1 MEDNETL
8 QITIDTFKNSSK
20 RNLENTLF
28 YIKKLIGSS
37 TNEEFLTVK
46 INNIHIVE
54 LEKRKICFF
63 YFIKFAPC
71 TGGKI
76 QLQPSESATTFIVSL
91 HETFDW
97 NINEGNYCQIV
108 CLTLK
113 SEIIADVILWF
124 DHLWSLIADPN
135 QYKEVQWASSISISL
150 LLEGEYNFEF
160 RFQRIGNSKSFNFL
174 KKASP
179 QIIQGHLMKLK
190 QFNHPVHCAL
200 CDRFLWGLYYQ
211 GFQCFHCAL
220 VTHKKCCHDISFW
233 CKKSMFPEPPSI
245 DPPWTND
252 NSHTFESYEAVF
264 AIALIT
270 GNHSHCNHCGSQIF
284 RNALQCTKCHF
295 LIHHYCESNVPESC
309 RKSNDPPPSISSIE
323 PPILIKDQSPLSIPS
338 KPTQLSTTSS
348 TNFST
353 FDPLPGF
360 TLENQRR
367 ISLPKFSDFEYVGRL
382 GSGGYAQVYCVQHIL
397 SKQYFAIKV
406 ADGTNEQARQQ
417 LEVEK
422 QILFRYSYGN
432 SYMVKAYC
440 AFHQGSN
447 LFLVME
453 LVQGGTLFH
462 KIQTKRMNEDE
473 IRFYVAQLICVLQY
487 LHSKNIVY
495 RDLKLEHAIVNS
507 TGSIRL
513 IDYGLGR
520 LLKTSGD
527 TCHTFCGTYSYM
539 APEVRR
545 LKTGTLNDGYSYPID
560 FWALGVMFIEMLH
573 SKQIDVHSQ
582 IFENNDEETNE
593 PESVAQILQLPSHT
607 SAEARACVS
616 GLLENDPEKRL
627 GSPNSPHGSIREH
640 PFFKIG
646 HQINWQEIEFDS
658 FKPVDHVSTVSKKK

>member
-37 TNEEFLTVK
+37 TNE
-46 INNIHIVE
+46 
-54 LEKRKICFF
+54 
-63 YFIKFAPC
+63 
-71 TGGKI
+71 GGKI

-284 RNALQCTKCHF
+284 RNALQCTK
-295 LIHHYCESNVPESC
+295 SC

>member
-1 MEDNETL
+1 MEINQNL
-8 QITIDTFKNSSK
+8 QISK
-20 RNLENTLF
+20 
-28 YIKKLIGSS
+28 
-37 TNEEFLTVK
+37 FLTVK

-284 RNALQCTKCHF
+284 RNALQCTK
-295 LIHHYCESNVPESC
+295 SC

>member
-8 QITIDTFKNSSK
+8 QITIDTFKNSPK

-46 INNIHIVE
+46 INDIHIVE

-63 YFIKFAPC
+63 YFIKFAPY

-76 QLQPSESATTFIVSL
+76 QLQPSKSATAFIVSL
-91 HETFDW
+91 NETFDW
-97 NINEGNYCQIV
+97 NINEGNYCQII

-124 DHLWSLIADPN
+124 DHLWSRIADPN
-135 QYKEVQWASSISISL
+135 QYRKVQWASSISISL
-150 LLEGEYNFEF
+150 LLEGEYNFKF
-160 RFQRIGNSKSFNFL
+160 RLQRIGNSISFKFR
-174 KKASP
+174 KKTSP

-200 CDRFLWGLYYQ
+200 CDGFMWGLYYQ
-211 GFQCFHCAL
+211 GFQCSHCSL

-233 CKKSMFPEPPSI
+233 CKKSMFP
-245 DPPWTND
+245 
-252 NSHTFESYEAVF
+252 
-264 AIALIT
+264 
-270 GNHSHCNHCGSQIF
+270 
-284 RNALQCTKCHF
+284 
-295 LIHHYCESNVPESC
+295 
-309 RKSNDPPPSISSIE
+309 SNDQPSRISSIE
-323 PPILIKDQSPLSIPS
+323 PPILTKDRSPLSIPS

-348 TNFST
+348 TNFPT

-360 TLENQRR
+360 PLENQRR

-406 ADGTNEQARQQ
+406 VDGKKAEARQQ
-417 LEVEK
+417 LEIEK

-453 LVQGGTLFH
+453 LVQGGTLSH

-473 IRFYVAQLICVLQY
+473 IRFYVAQIICVLQY

-495 RDLKLEHAIVNS
+495 RDLKLEHVIVNS

-520 LLKTSGD
+520 LLKTHDD

-539 APEVRR
+539 APEIRR
-545 LKTGTLNDGYSYPID
+545 LKTGTLNDSYSYPVD
-560 FWALGVMFIEMLH
+560 FWALGVMFIQMLH
-573 SKQIDVHSQ
+573 SEQIDVHSQ
-582 IFENNDEETNE
+582 LLENNDEETNE
-593 PESVAQILQLPSHT
+593 PESVARILRLPSHT

-616 GLLENDPEKRL
+616 GLLETNPEKRL

-646 HQINWQEIEFDS
+646 HQINWQEIESDS
-658 FKPVDHVSTVSKKK
+658 FKPVHHAST

>member
-8 QITIDTFKNSSK
+8 QITIDTFKNSPK

-46 INNIHIVE
+46 INDIHIVE

-63 YFIKFAPC
+63 YFIKFAPY

-76 QLQPSESATTFIVSL
+76 QLQPSKSATAFIVSL
-91 HETFDW
+91 NETFDW
-97 NINEGNYCQIV
+97 NINEGNYCQII

-124 DHLWSLIADPN
+124 DHLWSRIADPN
-135 QYKEVQWASSISISL
+135 QYRKVQWASSISISL
-150 LLEGEYNFEF
+150 LLEGEYNFKF
-160 RFQRIGNSKSFNFL
+160 RLQRIGNSISFKFR
-174 KKASP
+174 KKTSP

-200 CDRFLWGLYYQ
+200 CDGFMWGLYYQ
-211 GFQCFHCAL
+211 GFQCSHCSL

-233 CKKSMFPEPPSI
+233 CKKSMFP
-245 DPPWTND
+245 
-252 NSHTFESYEAVF
+252 
-264 AIALIT
+264 
-270 GNHSHCNHCGSQIF
+270 
-284 RNALQCTKCHF
+284 
-295 LIHHYCESNVPESC
+295 
-309 RKSNDPPPSISSIE
+309 SNDQPSRISSIE
-323 PPILIKDQSPLSIPS
+323 PPILTKDRSPLSIPS

-348 TNFST
+348 TNFPT

-360 TLENQRR
+360 PLENQRR

-406 ADGTNEQARQQ
+406 VDGKKAEARQQ
-417 LEVEK
+417 LEIEK

-453 LVQGGTLFH
+453 LVQGGSLCH

-473 IRFYVAQLICVLQY
+473 IRFYVAQIICVLQY

-495 RDLKLEHAIVNS
+495 RDLKLEHVIVNS

-520 LLKTSGD
+520 LLKTHDD

-539 APEVRR
+539 APEIRR
-545 LKTGTLNDGYSYPID
+545 LKTGTLNDSYSYPVD
-560 FWALGVMFIEMLH
+560 FWALGVMFIQMLH
-573 SKQIDVHSQ
+573 SEQIDVHSQ
-582 IFENNDEETNE
+582 LLENNDEETNE
-593 PESVAQILQLPSHT
+593 PESVARILRLPSHT

-616 GLLENDPEKRL
+616 GLLETNPEKRL

-646 HQINWQEIEFDS
+646 HQINWQEIESDS
-658 FKPVDHVSTVSKKK
+658 FKPVHHASTVSKKKFYCY

>member
-20 RNLENTLF
+20 RNLENTLL

-37 TNEEFLTVK
+37 TNE
-46 INNIHIVE
+46 
-54 LEKRKICFF
+54 
-63 YFIKFAPC
+63 
-71 TGGKI
+71 GGKI

-284 RNALQCTKCHF
+284 RNALQCTK
-295 LIHHYCESNVPESC
+295 SC

-520 LLKTSGD
+520 LLKTSDD